1 MRKNEM
7 RWYRPQNR
15 EVKERRN
22 ETGPQYSVQRR
33 EVRVEMGKRMLL
45 VALGCCRLPGILD
58 IAARRSFVVF
68 GTMEG
73 KALAGLNAGSSAP
86 VLPVY
91 FYEIG

>member
-1 MRKNEM
+1 
-7 RWYRPQNR
+7 
-15 EVKERRN
+15 
-22 ETGPQYSVQRR
+22 
-33 EVRVEMGKRMLL
+33 MGKRMLL

-58 IAARRSFVVF
+58 IAARHSFVVF

-73 KALAGLNAGSSAP
+73 KALAGLSACVVGITAP